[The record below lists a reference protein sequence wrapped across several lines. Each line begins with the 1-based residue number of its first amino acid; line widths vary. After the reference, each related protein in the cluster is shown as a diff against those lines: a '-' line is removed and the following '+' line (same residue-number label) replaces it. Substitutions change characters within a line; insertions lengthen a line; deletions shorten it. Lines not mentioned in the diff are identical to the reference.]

1 MKNVWR
7 LFVADLKSLKDN
19 VIALVVVIGLAVVP
33 ALYAWFN
40 TLGFWDPY
48 SETGAI
54 AVAVANEDE
63 GYRSE
68 AMPETINAGDEVV
81 ATLRANDQFKWEF
94 VDETEATEG
103 VDSGRYYAAIVIPK
117 TFSEDL
123 MTVFSTNPE
132 PATIVYYTNQK
143 ENAIAPRLTDQGAT
157 TLSVDI
163 DEDFTKAVTN
173 AALSAST
180 SLTSYLNGEGFSEY
194 TEALID
200 RLSETVEDL
209 QAASAEATAFADL
222 VDSCITLSETNSH
235 ILDDAT
241 TVTNSLKPLLDEA
254 TSSLNSGADAL
265 ESGASTLTDA
275 LGAADE
281 ALGRLESALQNA
293 QNQGAGQTNAGDEI
307 NKARDALNQLKE
319 LSTADIDSLSDEL
332 ASDLTALSNAANQA
346 ASDLATQNSDLST
359 TANSLGTSLTQT
371 KAALE
376 STASTLDDAATELG
390 STRDKLQTALDSN
403 DWNEIRT
410 IIGND
415 PSRIA
420 SFVSAPTKLEKIPVY
435 PIANNGSAMSPF
447 YTSLS
452 LWIGAIFLVALVRTT
467 ITPKRL
473 AQLHWPK
480 PYQLYLGRYLF
491 FALLSF
497 IQATILALGN
507 LLFLDIQCVHPWLYL
522 LTCWLTGLV
531 FSNVVYTLTV
541 SFGRVG
547 EAIAVILLVL
557 QVGGSGGIF
566 PVVMSGE
573 LFQVIYPFLPFTH
586 SMEAFQSC
594 IAGIYG
600 NQFLVSIG
608 LLLAMVLPMLLLG
621 LVLRTP
627 IIRLLTKVT
636 NKIEETSL
644 FISE

>member
-491 FALLSF
+491 FALLRF